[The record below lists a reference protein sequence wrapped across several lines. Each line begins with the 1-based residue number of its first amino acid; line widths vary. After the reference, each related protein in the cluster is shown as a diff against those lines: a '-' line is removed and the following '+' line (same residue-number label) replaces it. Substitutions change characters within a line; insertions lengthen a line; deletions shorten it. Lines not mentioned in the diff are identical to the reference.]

1 MKVDWQGGMKFEAIP
16 PSGSRFVLDAL
27 PDVGGSGAGPSP
39 VETLL
44 AAVGACAAM
53 DVISILQ
60 KKRQNVTAYRVE
72 IEGERVPP
80 GTWPRPFLSIVVRHV
95 VSGPDIDPAAVAR
108 AVQLSDEK
116 YCSVISTLRQAPT
129 VTSEWVVE

>member
-1 MKVDWQGGMKFEAIP
+1 MEWQGGMRFESTP
-16 PSGSRFVLDAL
+16 PSGAKIVLDAL

-39 VETLL
+39 VEALL
-44 AAVGACAAM
+44 TAIGACAGM

-60 KKRQNVTAYRVE
+60 KKRQKVTRYRVE
-72 IEGERVPP
+72 IEGERDPP
-80 GTWPRPFLSIVVRHV
+80 GTWPRPFLSITVRHIV
-95 VSGPDIDPAAVAR
+95 AGEDLDPAAVER

-116 YCSVISTLRQAPT
+116 YCTVITTLRQAPT

>member
-1 MKVDWQGGMKFEAIP
+1 MRFESTP
-16 PSGSRFVLDAL
+16 PSGAKIVLDAL

-39 VETLL
+39 VEALL
-44 AAVGACAAM
+44 TAIGACAGM

-60 KKRQNVTAYRVE
+60 KKRQKVTRYRVE
-72 IEGERVPP
+72 IEGERDPP
-80 GTWPRPFLSIVVRHV
+80 GTWPRPFLSITVRHIV
-95 VSGPDIDPAAVAR
+95 AGEDLDPAAVER

-116 YCSVISTLRQAPT
+116 YCTVITTLRQAPT